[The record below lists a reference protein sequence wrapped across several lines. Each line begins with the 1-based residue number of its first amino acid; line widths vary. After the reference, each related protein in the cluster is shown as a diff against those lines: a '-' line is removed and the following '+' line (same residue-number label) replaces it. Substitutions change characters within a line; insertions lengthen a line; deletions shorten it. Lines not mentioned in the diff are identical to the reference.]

1 MWLWGQNGGV
11 VTLCFSKALHQY
23 LLWTNSMAAGGRCK
37 AVSIINYL
45 CFVFFTVSPSL
56 PFNPTPPLC
65 ALHKGVHKHT
75 HWQWCTQWLHPQ
87 RNCMNAHTI
96 AFSFWQKLAHW
107 LHTAKWLLL
116 SFCLCF
122 QPTRKHNLDTH
133 SHYSIRTHIHTDTHT
148 LIDDPCF
155 PQSHLSIWTVSIP
168 KPNVTSVEDSYMR
181 GARFSDGLLRV
192 RSSPAIQPL
201 SATTPTQ
208 VPLPSLLFP
217 DIIPDSPH
225 QLSHCITKPDWWTDW
240 KEIGNSCCVLVPLF
254 CLPFHFYLELCLY
267 LHVYCLCEWQIW
279 WTKGLKQ
286 LQYTEVHLTQ
296 RHHNLWPWMKCQ
308 ILPAEV
314 ARESAR
320 HSATTQIR
328 SSVDIKAQLLWCIFN
343 GTSIAQG

>member
-1 MWLWGQNGGV
+1 MQSGIY
-11 VTLCFSKALHQY
+11 HQ
-23 LLWTNSMAAGGRCK
+23 LFMFFFFHC
-37 AVSIINYL
+37 VSISPVQSHPPTLRFTQGGAQAYTLAVMHTVAASTEELHECTHNCL
-45 CFVFFTVSPSL
+45 FFLTETCTLATHSKMAPSVFLSL
-56 PFNPTPPLC
+56 FSAYKETQLRHT
-65 ALHKGVHKHT
+65 LTLQYTHT
-75 HWQWCTQWLHPQ
+75 H
-87 RNCMNAHTI
+87 
-96 AFSFWQKLAHW
+96 
-107 LHTAKWLLL
+107 
-116 SFCLCF
+116 
-122 QPTRKHNLDTH
+122 TH
-133 SHYSIRTHIHTDTHT
+133 RHTHT
-148 LIDDPCF
+148 GRWSCF

-168 KPNVTSVEDSYMR
+168 KPNVTSVEDSYVR

-296 RHHNLWPWMKCQ
+296 RHHNWWPWMKCQ

>member
-45 CFVFFTVSPSL
+45 CFFFFTVSPSL

-75 HWQWCTQWLHPQ
+75 HWQWCTRWLHPQ

-148 LIDDPCF
+148 LVDDLA
-155 PQSHLSIWTVSIP
+155 SP
-168 KPNVTSVEDSYMR
+168 KVIYLFGQCP
-181 GARFSDGLLRV
+181 F
-192 RSSPAIQPL
+192 
-201 SATTPTQ
+201 
-208 VPLPSLLFP
+208 PSLTWPLWKTLMWGVPGFQTAFWGSGVHP
-217 DIIPDSPH
+217 PSNHYQQQHPPRCLSPLCSFQTSYPTVH
-225 QLSHCITKPDWWTDW
+225 ISSH
-240 KEIGNSCCVLVPLF
+240 
-254 CLPFHFYLELCLY
+254 
-267 LHVYCLCEWQIW
+267 
-279 WTKGLKQ
+279 
-286 LQYTEVHLTQ
+286 
-296 RHHNLWPWMKCQ
+296 
-308 ILPAEV
+308 
-314 ARESAR
+314 
-320 HSATTQIR
+320 
-328 SSVDIKAQLLWCIFN
+328 
-343 GTSIAQG
+343 IA